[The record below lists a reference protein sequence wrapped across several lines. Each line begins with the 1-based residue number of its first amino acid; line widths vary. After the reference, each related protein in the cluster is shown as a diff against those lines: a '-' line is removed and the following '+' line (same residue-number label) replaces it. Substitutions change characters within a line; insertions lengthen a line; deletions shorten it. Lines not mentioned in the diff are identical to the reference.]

1 MYQMV
6 HDESMEHR
14 VSATASAAPSDVWRL
29 FTDMERWPELIGSIT
44 ALRRLDTGPLTVGS
58 EVQLKQPA
66 FPPTRWRVTEMRPG
80 RSFAWESAS
89 GGMTTV
95 GDHIVEPHGGD
106 GSLITLTLRTR
117 GPLSGLMSALVG
129 RRSLSY
135 ITMEL
140 DGFRRAAE
148 AARA

>member
-1 MYQMV
+1 
-6 HDESMEHR
+6 MEHR
-14 VSATASAAPSDVWRL
+14 ISATASAAPSDVWRL
-29 FTDMERWPELIGSIT
+29 FTDVERWPELTESIT
-44 ALRRLDTGPLTVGS
+44 ALHRLDGGPLAVGS

-66 FPPTRWRVTEMRPG
+66 FPPTRWRVTELQPG
-80 RSFAWESAS
+80 RSFAWESVS

-95 GDHIVEPHGGD
+95 GDHIVEPHGD
-106 GSLITLTLRTR
+106 GSLITLTLRTH
-117 GPLSGLMSALVG
+117 GPMSGLLSVLLG
-129 RRSLSY
+129 RRSLRY

>member
-1 MYQMV
+1 
-6 HDESMEHR
+6 MEHC

-29 FTDMERWPELIGSIT
+29 FTDPEQWPELIQSIT
-44 ALRRLDTGPLTVGS
+44 SLRRLDSGPLAVGS

-80 RSFAWESAS
+80 RSFVWESAS

-95 GDHIVEPHGGD
+95 GGHIVEPHGD

-117 GPLSGLMSALVG
+117 GPLSGLMSALLS
-129 RRSLSY
+129 RRSLRY